1 MLTIGV
7 VLFVVWFVGFMILRK
22 VVGAFIHL
30 VLIVAII
37 AIAWHFFGNRGGT
50 SKEGHGLDY
59 LTRLPKKC
67 QAIAMI
73 ATTSTR

>member
-22 VVGAFIHL
+22 VVGAVIHL

-37 AIAWHFFGNRGGT
+37 AIAWHFFGGIIR
-50 SKEGHGLDY
+50 
-59 LTRLPKKC
+59 
-67 QAIAMI
+67 
-73 ATTSTR
+73 

>member
-22 VVGAFIHL
+22 VVGAVIHL

-37 AIAWHFFGNRGGT
+37 AIAWHFFG
-50 SKEGHGLDY
+50 GLI
-59 LTRLPKKC
+59 R
-67 QAIAMI
+67 
-73 ATTSTR
+73 